1 MTDIVVEYK
10 NQLRATIR
18 ADRSTLQEIW
28 DSLYYTFPNFQFTP
42 AYKSGRWDGKIR
54 LLNLRD
60 CSIYKN
66 MLPKLMAWA
75 RDAGYSFDIED
86 KAKFRPAV
94 KFDPAWLD
102 RWAEYG
108 TMEPMEHQRKY
119 IADALKWNQALLLSP
134 TSCHAPGDK
143 VLMSDGRFKNIEC
156 VSIGDRVIGAD
167 GRSKEVLSVYSGE
180 DVMYRVKPRGNGEAI
195 TVTGSHLLPI
205 RYSDASKKYGYAKGD
220 PNKIDFVPV
229 EHYINKPAHYKH
241 CANLVYSSVG
251 VEHTGAAP
259 LPVSPYFLGVYLGDG
274 SGKACCVTSVDP
286 EIIDAVYAEAELH
299 GMDVVTCDEG
309 YGYAI
314 RGRDGKRNKLFAKM
328 RTIGLNFGGADSL
341 KCADRFV
348 PDCVYS
354 LPLADRLQFMAGL
367 IDADGNLCNG
377 TAYDMEFKAE
387 GLARGIYEL
396 AVSVG
401 LIPTASSRIIN
412 GTTYHRVRIG
422 GDISR
427 IPVRIPRK
435 VGVKIPSRNPYN
447 AKFDVECMGVGKFYG
462 IGVEDR
468 LYVTNG
474 GMVTHNSGK
483 SYIMYLSIRWL
494 LENTTGKI
502 LITVPS
508 TSLVEQMFSD
518 FEEYA
523 VNWNVGD
530 HVHKI
535 YDGAEKTTS
544 KRVILSTWQSIVN
557 LPPAWYSGIT
567 AYFCDEAHQAD
578 KDSIT
583 GIVDKLENCPVR
595 IALTGTLNGTKVHEM
610 ELKGRFG
617 PTFQHVTTAEL
628 MRLGLVAKLSIVCK
642 RLKYTQAERK
652 AVYDAKDYDHEI
664 DYIVKNEKR
673 NQIIVSD
680 ALECDG
686 NALILFNFVERH
698 GDVLHKMLQEQAEA
712 AGKIVFYLHGKVKT
726 EERERIRKLMD
737 DNVFVD
743 IFFGDEKITVHH
755 EEEVVLTT
763 GVSIKAKYVDETTD
777 VCDAWIRTKLEK
789 C

>member
-1 MTDIVVEYK
+1 MADIIVEYK

-18 ADRSTLQEIW
+18 AERATLQEIW

-66 MLPKLMAWA
+66 MLPKLMKWA
-75 RDAGYSFDIED
+75 QDHDYSFDIED
-86 KAKFRPAV
+86 KAKFRPV
-94 KFDPAWLD
+94 YKFDPAWLD

-134 TSCHAPGDK
+134 TS
-143 VLMSDGRFKNIEC
+143 
-156 VSIGDRVIGAD
+156 
-167 GRSKEVLSVYSGE
+167 
-180 DVMYRVKPRGNGEAI
+180 
-195 TVTGSHLLPI
+195 
-205 RYSDASKKYGYAKGD
+205 
-220 PNKIDFVPV
+220 
-229 EHYINKPAHYKH
+229 
-241 CANLVYSSVG
+241 
-251 VEHTGAAP
+251 
-259 LPVSPYFLGVYLGDG
+259 
-274 SGKACCVTSVDP
+274 
-286 EIIDAVYAEAELH
+286 
-299 GMDVVTCDEG
+299 
-309 YGYAI
+309 
-314 RGRDGKRNKLFAKM
+314 
-328 RTIGLNFGGADSL
+328 
-341 KCADRFV
+341 
-348 PDCVYS
+348 
-354 LPLADRLQFMAGL
+354 
-367 IDADGNLCNG
+367 
-377 TAYDMEFKAE
+377 
-387 GLARGIYEL
+387 
-396 AVSVG
+396 
-401 LIPTASSRIIN
+401 
-412 GTTYHRVRIG
+412 
-422 GDISR
+422 
-427 IPVRIPRK
+427 
-435 VGVKIPSRNPYN
+435 
-447 AKFDVECMGVGKFYG
+447 
-462 IGVEDR
+462 
-468 LYVTNG
+468 
-474 GMVTHNSGK
+474 SGK

-535 YDGAEKTTS
+535 YDGAEKTTA

-673 NQIIVSD
+673 NQIIVTD

-698 GDVLHKMLQEQAEA
+698 GDVLYNMLQEQAEA

-726 EERERIRKLMD
+726 EERERIRKLMETRD
-737 DNVFVD
+737 DVIMLASYGVMS
-743 IFFGDEKITVHH
+743 
-755 EEEVVLTT
+755 T
-763 GVSIKAKYVDETTD
+763 GVSVKSIRHIFFAHPFKARIKNLQSIGRGLRLKKGKTEAVLHDYGDDFCYTPRKAERKNHLFKHFVERLKIYAEEEFDYEVEE
-777 VCDAWIRTKLEK
+777 VQIV
-789 C
+789 